1 MYVFSSEFILISDRL
16 ESQSKDLQKFV
27 RSVGLDVPVY
37 FLPSLT
43 STDGRHIDC
52 DFQAIDP
59 LKLIYGSHNVFQ
71 NVGDEKYRFSKG
83 RRMIEEIARKQSFDF
98 REYGL
103 YEDEQEPIDI
113 ESDDFYYDSFKRLH
127 GINFIVDNALLT
139 GAIHPEERSYLQ
151 GKGMEVVKVPLGKLT
166 PGAGLRCIYGE
177 FNL

>member
-1 MYVFSSEFILISDRL
+1 
-16 ESQSKDLQKFV
+16 
-27 RSVGLDVPVY
+27 
-37 FLPSLT
+37 
-43 STDGRHIDC
+43 
-52 DFQAIDP
+52 
-59 LKLIYGSHNVFQ
+59 
-71 NVGDEKYRFSKG
+71 
-83 RRMIEEIARKQSFDF
+83 MIEEIARKQSFDF